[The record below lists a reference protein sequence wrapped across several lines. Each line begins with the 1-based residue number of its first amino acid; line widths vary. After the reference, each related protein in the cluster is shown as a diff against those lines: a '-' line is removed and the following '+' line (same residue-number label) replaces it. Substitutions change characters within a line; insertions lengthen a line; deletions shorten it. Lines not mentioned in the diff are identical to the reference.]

1 MDQWFQWAKEGGAYL
16 SPFLLGALVWMNSD
30 RNRLITACKDKDDK
44 LSEKDDK
51 LANLSERTLVTLTE
65 IRTFL
70 FNVLNVGRNL

>member
-1 MDQWFQWAKEGGAYL
+1 MDQWFQWAKEGGAIL
-16 SPFLLGALVWMNSD
+16 SPFLLGALVWMNAD

-51 LANLSERTLVTLTE
+51 LASLSERTLVTLTE

-70 FNVLNVGRNL
+70 FNVLNVGRTL